1 MADQDSNITLFEP
14 PGAGT
19 GERLVLNIDGFEGP
33 LDVLLALARNQKVDL
48 SEISIL
54 QLAEQYLVFIA
65 EARKVRLEL
74 AADYLVMAAWLAY
87 LKSRLLL
94 PEENED
100 EEPTGDELAAQLA
113 FRLQRLE
120 AMRQRAAELL
130 SRHRVG
136 RDVFLRGQPEGIR
149 VTRNSEYVADLYE
162 LLRAYAAQN
171 ARVSVTELRMVRT
184 QVFSMEDALHRL
196 EQLVGHVP
204 EWTSLLQFLPEEIK
218 DTGLWRS
225 AVASTFAASLEY
237 ARQGKIELQQSQTFG
252 KLMVRTKDSGTEGNA

>member
-1 MADQDSNITLFEP
+1 MADQTSNITLFEP
-14 PGAGT
+14 PSPGG

-33 LDVLLALARNQKVDL
+33 LDVLLALARNQKIDL
-48 SEISIL
+48 AEISIL
-54 QLAEQYLVFIA
+54 QLSEQYLEFIA

-94 PEENED
+94 PEENDD
-100 EEPTGDELAAQLA
+100 EEPSGDELAAQLA

-120 AMRQRAAELL
+120 AMRARAAELM

-136 RDVFLRGQPEGIR
+136 RDVFMRGQPEGIR
-149 VTRNSEYVADLYE
+149 LIRKSAYIGDLYE

-171 ARVSVTELRMVRT
+171 ARAKVSELRISRT
-184 QVFSMEDALHRL
+184 PVFSMDDALARL

-204 EWTSLLQFLPEEIK
+204 EWTSLIQFLPESIK

-237 ARQGKIELQQSQTFG
+237 ARQGKIELQQSQPFG
-252 KLMVRTKDSGTEGNA
+252 QLMMRTKTSKKDGET